1 MHKKSVKP
9 EELVNSEENLT
20 VKDLED
26 LPELKENDI
35 EEDISESKEMDS
47 IEWEN
52 DIYNDKQKT
61 CRDNSNIINDFN
73 KIYQKENSYSADFNI
88 NIEEIVFEDE
98 NQG

>member
-20 VKDLED
+20 VKDLDD

-35 EEDISESKEMDS
+35 EEDISKSKETDS

-88 NIEEIVFEDE
+88 NIEEIVFENE

>member
-1 MHKKSVKP
+1 MYKKKVEP
-9 EELVNSEENLT
+9 EELMNSEENLT

-35 EEDISESKEMDS
+35 EEDISESKETDS

-61 CRDNSNIINDFN
+61 CRDNSNIINDFT
-73 KIYQKENSYSADFNI
+73 KIYQNENSYSADFNI
-88 NIEEIVFEDE
+88 NIEEIVFENE

>member
-20 VKDLED
+20 VKDLDD

-35 EEDISESKEMDS
+35 EEDISKSKETDS

>member
-20 VKDLED
+20 VKDLDD
-26 LPELKENDI
+26 LPELK
-35 EEDISESKEMDS
+35 
-47 IEWEN
+47 EN